1 MREYKDKRICMYHK
15 HSEMQEF
22 NMKEFDNLEPINI
35 RFSDDIQNDSTSF
48 GTGAEL
54 LMNDRKRGSSSN
66 TNIDLGELD
75 KLEEEL
81 NELSNNNQSSS
92 NGETKTLRGF
102 ASNLF
107 NFGSKQEENNDSKL
121 GSATA
126 NSVSGVTK
134 SFDGFSKMN
143 DVPVDFSS
151 NARISDREKRRKK
164 RMMIKK
170 LEEWQQN
177 GRINNISN
185 FNIDSSYED
194 IEDEYELALEYKRKK
209 DSIKVQGQWFMTFV
223 HSIEYAN
230 AYFDPFD
237 VNLDGWGEQI
247 NEDLD
252 SYDEIFTELYQ
263 KYKGGKIS
271 PEISLLIRLGISA
284 SVMNITNKVLSSATP
299 GINDVMKQSPEIMKM
314 FTKATVDAM
323 SQQNPGFNFANTM
336 FNKDDQPNT
345 LFGPPPV
352 AVETK
357 LQPPSQRPM
366 NNMQFT
372 QRPDIVAGRGNNTM
386 FREQGIDINN
396 NQENSNVQQRN
407 NIKIHRQE
415 MKGPQSID
423 IDTLL
428 SGLKI
433 NSVMDENDSLI
444 STTSIQDMMK
454 QPIIKQKRSYRKT
467 SEKNTISLDI

>member
-1 MREYKDKRICMYHK
+1 
-15 HSEMQEF
+15 MQEF
-22 NMKEFDNLEPINI
+22 NIDDLEPINI
-35 RFSDDIQNDSTSF
+35 RFSDDIQNNSTNF

-54 LMNDRKRGSSSN
+54 LMNDKKRSSSYSN

-81 NELSNNNQSSS
+81 NELSNNNQSSN
-92 NGETKTLRGF
+92 NGNTKTLRGF

-107 NFGSKQEENNDSKL
+107 NFGSKTEENNDSKL
-121 GSATA
+121 GTATA

-143 DVPVDFSS
+143 DVPVNFSS
-151 NARISDREKRRKK
+151 NPTTSEREKRRKK
-164 RMMIKK
+164 RMMIRK
-170 LEEWQQN
+170 LEEWQQS
-177 GRINNISN
+177 GKVKNISN
-185 FNIDSSYED
+185 FNIDSVFEEV
-194 IEDEYELALEYKRKK
+194 EDEYESALEDKRKS
-209 DSIKVQGQWFMTFV
+209 DSIKVQGQLFMTFI
-223 HSIEYAN
+223 HTIEYSN

-247 NEDLD
+247 NENLD

-271 PEISLLIRLGISA
+271 PEISLLLRLGFSA
-284 SVMNITNKVLSSATP
+284 SVVNFTNKALSSATP
-299 GINDVMKQSPEIMKM
+299 GFNDVMKQSPELMKM

-323 SQQNPGFNFANTM
+323 SQQSPGFNFANTM
-336 FNKDDQPNT
+336 LHKDEPNNT
-345 LFGPPPV
+345 TYGPPPV

-396 NQENSNVQQRN
+396 NQENSNFQERRN
-407 NIKIHRQE
+407 INTHRQE
-415 MKGPQSID
+415 MKGPQNID

-428 SGLKI
+428 SGLKVNQVI
-433 NSVMDENDSLI
+433 DENDSLI
-444 STTSIQDMMK
+444 STASMRDMMK
-454 QPIIKQKRSYRKT
+454 QPSLKPKRSYRKT

>member
-1 MREYKDKRICMYHK
+1 VREYKDKRIYIYHK
-15 HSEMQEF
+15 HIKMQEF
-22 NMKEFDNLEPINI
+22 NIDDLEPINI
-35 RFSDDIQNDSTSF
+35 RFSDDIQNNSTNF

-54 LMNDRKRGSSSN
+54 LMNDKKRSSSYSN

-81 NELSNNNQSSS
+81 NELSNNNQSSN
-92 NGETKTLRGF
+92 NGNTKTLRGF

-107 NFGSKQEENNDSKL
+107 NFGSKTEENNDSKL
-121 GSATA
+121 GTATA

-143 DVPVDFSS
+143 DVPVNFSS
-151 NARISDREKRRKK
+151 NPTTSEREKRRKK
-164 RMMIKK
+164 RMMIRK
-170 LEEWQQN
+170 LEEWQQS
-177 GRINNISN
+177 GKVKNISN
-185 FNIDSSYED
+185 FNIDSVFEEV
-194 IEDEYELALEYKRKK
+194 EDEYESALEDKRKS
-209 DSIKVQGQWFMTFV
+209 DSIKVQGQLFMTFI
-223 HSIEYAN
+223 HTIEYSN

-247 NEDLD
+247 NENLD

-271 PEISLLIRLGISA
+271 PEISLLLRLGFSA
-284 SVMNITNKVLSSATP
+284 SVVNFTNKALSSATP
-299 GINDVMKQSPEIMKM
+299 GFNDVMKQSPELMKM

-323 SQQNPGFNFANTM
+323 SQQSPGFNFANTM
-336 FNKDDQPNT
+336 LHKDEPNNT
-345 LFGPPPV
+345 TYGPPPV

-396 NQENSNVQQRN
+396 NQENSNFQERRN
-407 NIKIHRQE
+407 INTHRQE
-415 MKGPQSID
+415 MKGPQNID

-428 SGLKI
+428 SGLKVNQVI
-433 NSVMDENDSLI
+433 DENDSLI
-444 STTSIQDMMK
+444 STASMRDMMK
-454 QPIIKQKRSYRKT
+454 QPSLKPKRSYRKT

>member
-1 MREYKDKRICMYHK
+1 VREYKDKRIYIYHK
-15 HSEMQEF
+15 HIKMQDF
-22 NMKEFDNLEPINI
+22 NIDDLEPINI
-35 RFSDDIQNDSTSF
+35 RFSDDIQNSSTNF
-48 GTGAEL
+48 GSGAEL
-54 LMNDRKRGSSSN
+54 LMNDKKRSSSYSN

-81 NELSNNNQSSS
+81 NELSNNQSS
-92 NGETKTLRGF
+92 NNVDTKTLRGF

-107 NFGSKQEENNDSKL
+107 NFGSKSEENNDSKL
-121 GSATA
+121 GTATA
-126 NSVSGVTK
+126 NSVSGITK

-143 DVPVDFSS
+143 DVPANFSS
-151 NARISDREKRRKK
+151 NPTTSEREKRRKK
-164 RMMIKK
+164 RMMIRK
-170 LEEWQQN
+170 LEEWQQSGKVKN
-177 GRINNISN
+177 LSN
-185 FNIDSSYED
+185 FNIDSVFEEV
-194 IEDEYELALEYKRKK
+194 EDEYESALEDKRRS
-209 DSIKVQGQWFMTFV
+209 DSIKVQGQWFMTFI
-223 HSIEYAN
+223 HTIEYSN

-237 VNLDGWGEQI
+237 INLDGWGEQI

-271 PEISLLIRLGISA
+271 PEISLLLRLGFSA
-284 SVMNITNKVLSSATP
+284 SVLNITNKALSSATP
-299 GINDVMKQSPEIMKM
+299 GFNDVMKQSPELMKL

-323 SQQNPGFNFANTM
+323 SQQSPGFNFANTM
-336 FNKDDQPNT
+336 LHKDEPNNT
-345 LFGPPPV
+345 TYGPPPV

-396 NQENSNVQQRN
+396 NQENSNFQERRN
-407 NIKIHRQE
+407 INTHRQE
-415 MKGPQSID
+415 MKGPQNID

-428 SGLKI
+428 SGLKVNQVI
-433 NSVMDENDSLI
+433 DENDSLI
-444 STTSIQDMMK
+444 SSASMQDMMK
-454 QPIIKQKRSYRKT
+454 KPSLKPKRSYRKT